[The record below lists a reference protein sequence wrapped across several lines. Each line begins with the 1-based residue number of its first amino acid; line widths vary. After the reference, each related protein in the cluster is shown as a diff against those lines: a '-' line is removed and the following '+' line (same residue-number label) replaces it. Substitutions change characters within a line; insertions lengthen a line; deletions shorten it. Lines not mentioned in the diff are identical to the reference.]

1 MRKSELREG
10 ENELRCQGCGAWL
23 DETDLSC
30 GLMKFCTGCCLEPE
44 FLHIFSAQ
52 DEESCE
58 R

>member
-1 MRKSELREG
+1 MRKSEFREG

-30 GLMKFCTGCCLEPE
+30 GLMKF
-44 FLHIFSAQ
+44 LHIFPAQ